1 MQDLSKVVESVA
13 VMEIVEVARMD
24 TLMVD
29 QLDKI

>member
-13 VMEIVEVARMD
+13 VMEILEVARTD

-29 QLDKI
+29 QLDKM